1 MKTAI
6 VLGNGVSRKGICCS
20 KLSQFG
26 FTYACNSAYTEFT
39 PTVLVSTDKP
49 IADYIQNTG
58 YALSNRFYTR
68 RPNENTGALEL
79 PYQYRRFSSGP
90 NALAL
95 AALDGCTDI
104 YLLGFDIGPT
114 QDNLFNNIY
123 AGTEFYKGISSPP
136 THTGNWIKQVFTVI
150 KDFSDRRF
158 TRVYGDSTKD
168 IEELRALSNLQN
180 IRVETFLK
188 KIETI

>member
-1 MKTAI
+1 MKRAF
-6 VLGNGVSRKGICCS
+6 VLGNGISRRGICCD
-20 KLSQFG
+20 KLSQLG

-68 RPNENTGALEL
+68 RPLSNAGALEL
-79 PYQYRRFSSGP
+79 PVKYRRFSSGP

-95 AALDGCTDI
+95 AALDGCTEI

-114 QDNLFNNIY
+114 ENNLFNNIY

-136 THTGNWIKQVFTVI
+136 THTGNWIQQIFTVI
-150 KDFSDRRF
+150 KDFPDKSF
-158 TRVYGDSTKD
+158 IRVYGDTTKN
-168 IEELRALSNLQN
+168 IEELRALSNLQD
-180 IRVETFLK
+180 IRIETFLK
-188 KIETI
+188 RIETV